1 LSTSSNVPLG
11 VLRLQSRRR
20 SDLENN
26 PFISDPEFNDY
37 ITQSYKELY
46 DKLVSAYG
54 NDYYVATTY
63 SFNTNNAQFYP
74 LPDGTPSFTNSNGTQ
89 AEKFYK
95 LLGVDLQYS
104 ASPSGYVSLRRFE
117 FIERNK
123 YAYPNTAVNWNGYSN
138 LRYRL
143 EGDNLFLVPI
153 PMTGQGVRVWYIPA
167 PTNLQFTLVA
177 SCSMNSNVFSLSDTT
192 GLTPGMNAY
201 ITSIQQTLTVQAVG
215 STTVQVVGSISVP
228 CNNTPVSF
236 YDDAASFDGIAGW
249 EEYVILSSAIKAK
262 IKQED
267 DISGLAAQLLS
278 VSNRIDAM
286 SEGRDAGQAQ
296 HVSDAL
302 GMQSYGGSDGFGSGG
317 WFGSDGW

>member
-1 LSTSSNVPLG
+1 MSTSSNVPLG
-11 VLRLQSRRR
+11 VLRLQSKRRA
-20 SDLENN
+20 DLENN
-26 PFISDPEFNDY
+26 PFVSDPEWNDY
-37 ITQSYKELY
+37 ITTSYKELY

-54 NDYYVATTY
+54 NDYFVAIPY
-63 SFNTNNAQFYP
+63 QFQISGNQAVP
-74 LPDGTPSFTNSNGTQ
+74 LPDGTPNFTNEDGTQ

-104 ASPSGYVSLRRFE
+104 SSPSGWISLRRFE

-123 YAYPNTAVNWNGYSN
+123 YAYPNTAVNWNGFSN
-138 LRYRL
+138 LRYRI
-143 EGDNLFLVPI
+143 EGDNLYLVPI
-153 PMTGQGVRVWYIPA
+153 PMAGQTGRAWYVPA

-177 SCSMNSNVFSLSDTT
+177 SCTFNTSVFSLSDTT

-201 ITSIQQTLTVQAVG
+201 VTTTGQQLTVQSVG
-215 STTVQVVGSISVP
+215 STSAQVVGSVSFN

-236 YDDAASFDGIAGW
+236 YNDASYFDGIAGW

-262 IKQED
+262 VKQED
-267 DISGLAAQLLS
+267 DISSLAAQLLS

-302 GMQSYGGSDGFGSGG
+302 GLQNYGYDGFGGG
-317 WFGSDGW
+317 GFGSDW